1 MTATA
6 TYADRRELLLQ
17 QFRGS
22 RGAVVGLSKNTSN
35 LFRDRAAKRKRLL
48 DVRHFDHVLAVR
60 NENGWVD
67 AEGMT
72 TYEDL
77 VSRTLEH
84 GVMPAVVPELKT
96 ITLGGAAAGV
106 GIEASAFKYG
116 LVHETIAEL
125 EILTGDGR
133 VLLCRPDNENSE
145 LFYAF
150 PNSYGTLGYAL
161 RLRASTIPV
170 KPFVE
175 MRHLKYSRM
184 DALCRALVD
193 AWEEG
198 ADFIDGVAFGP
209 GELYLNVCHFVDQAP
224 RVSDYTY
231 EHIFYRSIREKE
243 IDWLSVRD
251 FIWRWDTDWFWCSR
265 NVGAEIPLIRRLY
278 GRRRLGSRT
287 YQQIMRFNSR
297 WGFTRAIDAMRGG
310 HSESVIQDV
319 DVPLDRAPEFL
330 EFFQQEVGITP
341 VWLCPIGPSSC
352 ASKFVLYPLQ
362 PGEHY
367 VNFGFWDIV
376 RREQPF
382 PPHHFN
388 RLIERRVTELGGI
401 KSLYS
406 ESFFDEDEF
415 WRTYGG
421 DAYRML
427 KTKYDPD
434 DVFPDLYAKCV
445 LRI

>member
-1 MTATA
+1 LTVAA
-6 TYADRRELLLQ
+6 TYADRRDLLLQ

-22 RGAVVGLSKNTSN
+22 QATVIGLSKNTSN
-35 LFRDRAAKRKRLL
+35 LFRDRVAARKRLL
-48 DVRHFDHVLAVR
+48 DVRQFDHVLAV
-60 NENGWVD
+60 ETADGWVD

-72 TYEDL
+72 TYEEL

-84 GVMPAVVPELKT
+84 GVMPVVVPELKT

-106 GIEASAFKYG
+106 GIEASSFKYG

-125 EILTGDGR
+125 DILTGDGR
-133 VLLCRPDNENSE
+133 VLLCRADNENSD

-161 RLRASTIPV
+161 RLRASTVPV

-175 MRHLKYSRM
+175 MRHLKYTRI
-184 DALCRALVD
+184 DALCRGLVD

-209 GELYLNVCHFVDQAP
+209 DELYLNVCRFVDQAP

-231 EHIFYRSIREKE
+231 ERIFYRSIRQKD
-243 IDWLSVRD
+243 IDWLAVHD

-265 NVGAEIPLIRRLY
+265 NVGAELPLVRRLY
-278 GRRRLGSRT
+278 GRKRLGSRT
-287 YQQIMRFNSR
+287 YQRIMRFNSR
-297 WGFTRAIDAMRGG
+297 WGFTRAIAALRGG
-310 HSESVIQDV
+310 HTEPVIQDV
-319 DVPLDRAPEFL
+319 NVPLDRAPEFL
-330 EFFQQEVGITP
+330 DFFHREVGITP
-341 VWLCPIGPSSC
+341 IWLCPIGPSACS
-352 ASKFVLYPLQ
+352 SKFVLYPLQ
-362 PGEHY
+362 RDKRY

-376 RREQPF
+376 RREKPF

-388 RLIERRVTELGGI
+388 RLVERKVTELGGL

-406 ESFFDEDEF
+406 DSFFAEHEF

-421 DAYRML
+421 DSYRAL
-427 KTKYDPD
+427 KAKYDPD
-434 DVFPDLYAKCV
+434 NVFPDLYAKCV
-445 LRI
+445 QRN